1 MPAFSYVAI
10 DAEGRTRRGVVEAE
24 APRQARAGLRNA
36 GLVPIE
42 VAAVDSEAAAPGTR
56 RLFASARIRVRA
68 GELALLTRRFAMLL
82 EAGLTVEQCL
92 DALIE
97 QAQGESSKRILAA
110 VRAEVLSGQALAAS
124 FDRYPASFPEIYR
137 ALVRA
142 GEHSGELA
150 TVMSNLADYLERRQ
164 ATRQSA
170 GLALLYPAIVAAVAL
185 CIVVG
190 LLTYVVPQVV
200 DVYAQ
205 SRQTLPLLTRAL
217 VWVSAALKGKL
228 AYIAIFGVLLGLA
241 LRAVYRRP
249 AAKRRWH
256 ARVLRLPLVGPLAL
270 GLDTARLASSLAIL
284 AAGGVPLLYALATG
298 AQVVKNLSLR
308 EAIEE
313 AHQRV
318 REGTSLHRA
327 LSSRNLFP
335 PIFIHLVA
343 SGEASGRLAHMLG
356 QAARQQEVE
365 NDSRIRLLTGILEP
379 ALILA
384 MGVLVLLMVLAILL
398 PIIEMNQLVRIG
410 G

>member
-1 MPAFSYVAI
+1 MPAFSYTAI
-10 DAEGRTRRGVVEAE
+10 DADGRTRRGVVEAE
-24 APRQARAGLRNA
+24 APRQARAGLRSA

-42 VAAVDSEAAAPGTR
+42 VAAVDSEAAPPGTR
-56 RLFASARIRVRA
+56 RLFWTPRMRIGA

-97 QAQGESSKRILAA
+97 QAQGESARRILAA
-110 VRAEVLSGQALAAS
+110 VRAEVLSGQQLAES
-124 FDRYPASFPEIYR
+124 FDRYPSSFPEIYR

-142 GEHSGELA
+142 GEHSGELSA
-150 TVMSNLADYLERRQ
+150 VMASVADYLERRQ

-200 DVYAQ
+200 EVFAQ
-205 SRQTLPLLTRAL
+205 SKQTLPLLTRML
-217 VWVSAALKGKL
+217 LWTSQTLQGKL
-228 AYIAIFGVLLGLA
+228 GYIAVVLVVIAIA
-241 LRAVYRRP
+241 LRWAYGRE
-249 AAKRRWH
+249 ATKRRWH
-256 ARVLRLPLVGPLAL
+256 ARLLRLPLVGPLWR
-270 GLDTARLASSLAIL
+270 GVDTARLAASLSIL
-284 AAGGVPLLYALATG
+284 SAGGVPLLQALAAG
-298 AQVVKNLSLR
+298 ARVVKNLALR
-308 EAIEE
+308 EAVEE
-313 AHQRV
+313 AQQRV
-318 REGTSLHRA
+318 REGSSLHRA
-327 LSSRNLFP
+327 LAGRGLFP

-365 NDSRIRLLTGILEP
+365 NDARVRLLTGVLEP

-384 MGVLVLLMVLAILL
+384 MGMLVLLIVLAILL
-398 PIIEMNQLVRIG
+398 PIIEMNQLIRI
-410 G
+410 

>member
-24 APRQARAGLRNA
+24 APRQARAGLRSS

-42 VAAVDSEAAAPGTR
+42 VAAVDSEAAPPGTR
-56 RLFASARIRVRA
+56 RLFAAARMRMGA
-68 GELALLTRRFAMLL
+68 GELVLVTRRFAMLL

-97 QAQGESSKRILAA
+97 QAQSETTKRILAA
-110 VRAEVLSGQALAAS
+110 VRAEVLSGQPLAES
-124 FDRYPASFPEIYR
+124 FDRYPSSFPEIYR

-142 GEHSGELA
+142 GEHSGELGA
-150 TVMSNLADYLERRQ
+150 VMSNLADYLERRQ

-200 DVYAQ
+200 EVYAQ
-205 SRQTLPLLTRAL
+205 SRQTLPVLTRLLLWASEAL
-217 VWVSAALKGKL
+217 HGKLIYIVIVAALL
-228 AYIAIFGVLLGLA
+228 AVA
-241 LRAVYRRP
+241 LRAAYRGQ
-249 AAKRRWH
+249 AIKKRWH
-256 ARVLRLPLVGPLAL
+256 ARVLRLPLVGPLAQ

-284 AAGGVPLLYALATG
+284 TAGGVPLLQALAAG
-298 AQVVKNLSLR
+298 ARVVKNLALR
-308 EAIEE
+308 EAVEE
-313 AHQRV
+313 ALQRV

-327 LSSRNLFP
+327 LGGRTLFP

-356 QAARQQEVE
+356 QAARQQEFE
-365 NDSRIRLLTGILEP
+365 NEARVRLLTGILEP

-384 MGVLVLLMVLAILL
+384 MGALVLLMVLAILL
-398 PIIEMNQLVRIG
+398 PIIEMNQLVRL
-410 G
+410 

>member
-10 DAEGRTRRGVVEAE
+10 DAEGRTKRGVVEAE
-24 APRQARAGLRNA
+24 APRQARAGLRSA

-42 VAAVDSEAAAPGTR
+42 VAALDSEAAPPGTR
-56 RLFASARIRVRA
+56 RLFAAGRIRIGA
-68 GELALLTRRFAMLL
+68 GELSLLTRRLAMLL

-97 QAQGESSKRILAA
+97 QAQGESAKRILAA
-110 VRAEVLSGQALAAS
+110 VRAEVLSGQSLAEA
-124 FDRYPASFPEIYR
+124 FDRYPSSFPEIYR

-142 GEHSGELA
+142 GEHSGGLA
-150 TVMSNLADYLERRQ
+150 TVMVSVADYLERRQ

-200 DVYAQ
+200 EVYAQ
-205 SRQTLPLLTRAL
+205 SRQTLPLLTRMLLWA
-217 VWVSAALKGKL
+217 SEAMQGKL
-228 AYIAIFGVLLGLA
+228 IYIGVLLILAAVA
-241 LRAVYRRP
+241 LRAAYGRE
-249 AAKRRWH
+249 AIKKRWH
-256 ARVLRLPLVGPLAL
+256 TRVLRLPLIGPLIQ
-270 GLDTARLASSLAIL
+270 GMDTARLASSLAIL
-284 AAGGVPLLYALATG
+284 SAGGVPLLQSLAAG
-298 AQVVKNLSLR
+298 ARVVKNLALR
-308 EAIEE
+308 EAVDV
-313 AHQRV
+313 ALQRV

-327 LSSRNLFP
+327 LASGGLFP

-343 SGEASGRLAHMLG
+343 SGEASGKLAHMLG

-365 NDSRIRLLTGILEP
+365 NDARIRLLTGVLEP

-384 MGVLVLLMVLAILL
+384 MGALVLLIVLAILL
-398 PIIEMNQLVRIG
+398 PIIEMNQLVRLG
-410 G
+410 V

>member
-10 DAEGRTRRGVVEAE
+10 DADGRTRRGVVEAE
-24 APRQARAGLRNA
+24 APRQARAGLRSA

-42 VAAVDSEAAAPGTR
+42 VAAVDSEAAPPGTR
-56 RLFASARIRVRA
+56 RRLFSAARIRI
-68 GELALLTRRFAMLL
+68 GSTELALLTRRFAMLL

-97 QAQGESSKRILAA
+97 QTQSETSKRILAA
-110 VRAEVLSGQALAAS
+110 VRAEVLSGQALAAA
-124 FDRYPASFPEIYR
+124 FDRYPSSFPEIYR

-142 GEHSGELA
+142 GEQSGELSA
-150 TVMSNLADYLERRQ
+150 VMASVADYLERRQ

-200 DVYAQ
+200 EVYAQ
-205 SRQTLPLLTRAL
+205 SRQTLPLLTRILIWA
-217 VWVSAALKGKL
+217 SAGLEGKL
-228 AYIAIFGVLLGLA
+228 AYFAIALVALA
-241 LRAVYRRP
+241 LVLRWAYQRE
-249 AAKRRWH
+249 ATKKRWH
-256 ARVLRLPLVGPLAL
+256 ARLLRLPLVGPLWQ
-270 GLDTARLASSLAIL
+270 GLDTARLASSLSIL
-284 AAGGVPLLYALATG
+284 AAGGVPLLQALG
-298 AQVVKNLSLR
+298 AGTRVVKNLALR
-308 EAIEE
+308 EAVEE
-313 AHQRV
+313 AQQRV

-327 LSSRNLFP
+327 LSSSRLFP

-365 NDSRIRLLTGILEP
+365 NDARIRLLTGVLEP
-379 ALILA
+379 SLILA
-384 MGVLVLLMVLAILL
+384 MGALVLLIVLAILL
-398 PIIEMNQLVRIG
+398 PIIEMNQLVRI
-410 G
+410 